1 MLAEFTQTIPG
12 PPPGACAIW
21 LVLVLDELAGG
32 VDFEGMVGAEAAAGI
47 AGFDAGAGAED
58 DMAGFADMP
67 DAAVVAG
74 FAAVFAA
81 PYHVFTPLCPLQ
93 APDLVAPL

>member
-1 MLAEFTQTIPG
+1 LLAVFTQTIPG

-32 VDFEGMVGAEAAAGI
+32 VDFEGMGAGAEAAAGI
-47 AGFDAGAGAED
+47 AGFDAGAGAEE
-58 DMAGFADMP
+58 DMAGFADVP
-67 DAAVVAG
+67 DAGVVVEVLEG
-74 FAAVFAA
+74 A

-93 APDLVAPL
+93 APDFVAPL